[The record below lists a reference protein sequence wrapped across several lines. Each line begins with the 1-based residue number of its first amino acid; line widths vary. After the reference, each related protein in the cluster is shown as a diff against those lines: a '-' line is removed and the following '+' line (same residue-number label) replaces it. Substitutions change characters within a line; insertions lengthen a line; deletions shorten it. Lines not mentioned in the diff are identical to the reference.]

1 MKQTVYVL
9 RNTSGSDGEYLINDE
24 YQTLEPHKEI
34 ILNQKP
40 VNVTANIKLIPVRK
54 EVKE

>member
-24 YQTLEPHKEI
+24 YQTLEAHKEI
-34 ILNQKP
+34 VLNQKP

>member
-1 MKQTVYVL
+1 MKQLVYIL
-9 RNTSGSDGEYLINDE
+9 RNNSGSDGEYLLNDE
-24 YQTLEPHKEI
+24 YETLPAHQEL

-40 VNVTANIKLIPVRK
+40 VSVTANITVVPVRK

>member
-1 MKQTVYVL
+1 MKQLVYIL
-9 RNTSGSDGEYLINDE
+9 RNNSGSDGEYLLNDE
-24 YQTLEPHKEI
+24 YETLPAHQEL

-40 VNVTANIKLIPVRK
+40 VSVTANIVVVPVRK

>member
-9 RNTSGSDGEYLINDE
+9 RNNSGSPGEYLLNDE
-24 YQTLEPHKEI
+24 YETLDPHKEI
-34 ILNQKP
+34 VLNQKP
-40 VNVTANIKLIPVRK
+40 VNATANIKVIPVRK